1 VYLLQVTTREVFVLI
16 TLILVGAPLIP
27 LALSWKRVLN
37 EEPSSMFA
45 WLELVL
51 ATLSFLLILCG
62 LVWNSILGPI
72 YSTPRFFVIYASLAL
87 MVLVAIASGLGT
99 KRLKAPLT
107 SLAIILALEWAY
119 IAVVNSIV

>member
-1 VYLLQVTTREVFVLI
+1 MATRAAIVLI
-16 TLILVGAPLIP
+16 ILVVLIGAPLVP

-37 EEPSSMFA
+37 KEASSTYV
-45 WLELVL
+45 WIEIVL
-51 ATLSFLLILCG
+51 ATLSFLLILCS
-62 LVWNSILGPI
+62 LVWSPILGPI
-72 YSTPRFFVIYASLAL
+72 YSTLRFSVIYGSLAV
-87 MVLVAIASGLGT
+87 MVLVAIASALGT